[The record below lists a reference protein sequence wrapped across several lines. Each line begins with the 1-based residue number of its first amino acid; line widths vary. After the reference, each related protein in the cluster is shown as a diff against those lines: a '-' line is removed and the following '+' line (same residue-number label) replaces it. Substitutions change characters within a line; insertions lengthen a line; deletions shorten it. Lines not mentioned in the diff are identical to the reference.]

1 MIVVLDGKESYQ
13 LNARKQALIRDSK
26 ADGEN
31 IIVMDASSRTA
42 FSMEAALN
50 QCSTIS
56 LFGDRRVILLSN
68 PYFLK
73 AGSGTEKKSSSKKN
87 PKKSPSDLLDQYCRN
102 PNPDTD
108 LLFVCDG
115 FLADKRTKEYKVF
128 SSYAG
133 KTVSLI
139 TFSNPSPR
147 ELETLIEREL
157 RTRGYHLS
165 RDAMQELK
173 LRIGDSATEFYRTLD
188 KLDLYGKKEVSRA
201 EIIGLVSFNPE
212 VNVWKLSDS
221 FIRGRRRE
229 TIECW
234 KEMTE
239 HADMDVFAIIP
250 TLAYRLKKLFA
261 VKRCYER
268 GFSND
273 AIKARTGSTF
283 PDRDLDACGS
293 HSSLWFL
300 ERLADLAEIDQGIK
314 TGKYSGT
321 EPLEM
326 FLLRNLQNGR

>member
-1 MIVVLDGKESYQ
+1 
-13 LNARKQALIRDSK
+13 
-26 ADGEN
+26 
-31 IIVMDASSRTA
+31 
-42 FSMEAALN
+42 
-50 QCSTIS
+50 
-56 LFGDRRVILLSN
+56 
-68 PYFLK
+68 
-73 AGSGTEKKSSSKKN
+73 
-87 PKKSPSDLLDQYCRN
+87 
-102 PNPDTD
+102 
-108 LLFVCDG
+108 
-115 FLADKRTKEYKVF
+115 
-128 SSYAG
+128 
-133 KTVSLI
+133 
-139 TFSNPSPR
+139 
-147 ELETLIEREL
+147 
-157 RTRGYHLS
+157 
-165 RDAMQELK
+165 K

-188 KLDLYGKKEVSRA
+188 KLDLYGEKEVSRA

-300 ERLADLAEIDQGIK
+300 KRLADLAEIDQGIK